1 LLFPK
6 TVELLLKNGANI
18 EEQDIMDL
26 TPLMF
31 GKIQITKIYILFKY
45 LNLNL
50 KSMLR
55 S

>member
-1 LLFPK
+1 LLFPN

-18 EEQDIMDL
+18 EEQDILGL

-31 GKIQITKIYILFKY
+31 GNNQITKIYILFKY

-50 KSMLR
+50 NSMHGP
-55 S
+55 